1 MSSNSNLRLPLR
13 CVAAMALCLA
23 LSLACSS
30 ATERYGVDLSG
41 RPVSD
46 LGGPGIHFI
55 VLVFAA
61 TDCPISNRYVPEIA
75 RLNKEFSSQGVRFWW
90 VFPNASDNAHLVSQH
105 NRDFTIHENSL
116 LDVSQATTRRANATV
131 TPEAAIFTLICA
143 RCITAALT
151 TAISTLAGRGLR
163 PDTTIWNWPSL
174 PRWQASPFPSP
185 EGRPLAAP
193 SCSCRNEEPPRE

>member
-1 MSSNSNLRLPLR
+1 M
-13 CVAAMALCLA
+13 A
-23 LSLACSS
+23 LSLALSPSCSP

-41 RPVSD
+41 RPVNE
-46 LGGPGIHFI
+46 LGGSGVRFI

-116 LDVSQATTRRANATV
+116 LDVYQATTRRANATV
-131 TPEAAIFTLICA
+131 TPEAAVFTADMREVYQGRIDDRYLDIGRERPQA
-143 RCITAALT
+143 GHHDLELAISAAL
-151 TAISTLAGRGLR
+151 AGKSV
-163 PDTTIWNWPSL
+163 P
-174 PRWQASPFPSP
+174 QP
-185 EGRPLAAP
+185 EGPP
-193 SCSCRNEEPPRE
+193 VGCSIVFVQK

>member
-1 MSSNSNLRLPLR
+1 
-13 CVAAMALCLA
+13 MALCLA

-131 TPEAAIFTLICA
+131 TPEAAIFTADMREVYHGRIDDRYLDIGRERPQA
-143 RCITAALT
+143 GHHDLEL
-151 TAISTLAGRGLR
+151 AISSALAGKPVPQPGG
-163 PDTTIWNWPSL
+163 PSV
-174 PRWQASPFPSP
+174 
-185 EGRPLAAP
+185 G
-193 SCSCRNEEPPRE
+193 CSIVFLQK